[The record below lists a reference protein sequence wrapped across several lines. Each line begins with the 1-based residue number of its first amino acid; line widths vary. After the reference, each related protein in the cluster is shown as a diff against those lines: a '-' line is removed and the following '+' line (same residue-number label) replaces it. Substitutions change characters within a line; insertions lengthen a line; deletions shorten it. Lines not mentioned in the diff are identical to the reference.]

1 MKKKPN
7 NSSGWTHWNYRVV
20 DMGPDAE
27 CLALCEVYYD
37 KKKIV
42 NYSFVNR
49 GPIGSAFA
57 HGPHWHTKAAKT
69 EALRQLTSEL
79 KLMRQALKLPVLKMS
94 KLPLNTH

>member
-20 DMGPDAE
+20 DMGPGGE
-27 CLALCEVYYD
+27 CFTLCEVYYD
-37 KKKIV
+37 NKKIV

-49 GPIGSAFA
+49 GPMGTAFA

-69 EALRQLTSEL
+69 EALRQLKSEL
-79 KLMRQALKLPVLKMS
+79 KLMSQALKLPVIKMS
-94 KLPLNTH
+94 KLPLNFR